1 MATPLRFHFPTP
13 LCGNVITTAQFPA
26 GYQPIIPFAQPAFT
40 TCDLGEFF
48 IQSIYGDDYL
58 IELRSF
64 NVMRNGYIE
73 LITEKPCVSLA
84 MFLKGYARL
93 QLVGD
98 VEVNLAARSYTMLYL
113 PKGQQKIE
121 LTKGHYVWF
130 CVVPPHYYLMNTVAE
145 HTAFQE
151 LKQYLKEERP
161 HGLALTSLS
170 LPYGILKII
179 KKLEKTFKRGASLD
193 FELRRCI
200 LEVLHLYHD
209 QYLLKEQQTVNY
221 VTTHDKAIAAR
232 AYILQNLGD
241 VNLGGLNEMARRFYA
256 SIKPLNKAF
265 QSLTGKTV
273 AQFIADERMNKA
285 YALLM
290 KNEMPVYEIGEAVGY
305 SDTSNFIRRFKKTY
319 GYSPRHLKNKDTKK

>member
-13 LCGNVITTAQFPA
+13 SCGHVTTTAQFPT

-40 TCDLGEFF
+40 KCDLGEFF
-48 IQSIYGDDYL
+48 IQSIHGDDYL

-64 NVMRNGYIE
+64 KVVQNGYIE
-73 LITEKPCVSLA
+73 LIIEEPCVSLA
-84 MFLKGYARL
+84 MFLKGHARL
-93 QLVGD
+93 QLMAD
-98 VEVNLAARSYTMLYL
+98 VEVNLAAKNFTMLYL
-113 PKGQQKIE
+113 PKGQQRID
-121 LTKGHYVWF
+121 LIKGHYVWF
-130 CVVPPHYYLMNTVAE
+130 CVVPPHYYLMNMAAGDS
-145 HTAFQE
+145 AFQE
-151 LKQYLKEERP
+151 LKQYLIEEQP
-161 HGLALTSLS
+161 HGLALSSLT
-170 LPYGILKII
+170 LPYSILKII
-179 KKLEKTFKRGASLD
+179 KKLERTFKRGASLD

-209 QYLLKEQQTVNY
+209 QYILKEQHIVNY
-221 VTTHDKAIAAR
+221 VTTYDKAIAAR
-232 AYILQNLGD
+232 EYILQNLGD
-241 VNLGGLNEMARRFYA
+241 INLGGLNEMARRFYA

-290 KNEMPVYEIGEAVGY
+290 KNEMPVYEIAEAVGY

-319 GYSPRHLKNKDTKK
+319 GYSPRYLKNNGTEK